1 MVKRVKDADGNA
13 VQDIDWLNLKLY
25 TKIPGEVRVETAT
38 DVRISMRNIIR
49 DSYAAVYAYIP
60 PNMCNTVPTVYGS
73 EFIWGHAADSVLEF
87 TILYKGFITRV
98 KDTPVS
104 RLLGICDDMVVETI
118 NDVPY
123 PEYLEVLKAW
133 TGQPGQRTSDWMKK
147 PSHVEAWTF
156 KVHEYDCAAYAAISA
171 GAHAHVHND
180 VVLELEDAIAKVKG
194 TLQSND
200 EEIVR

>member
-1 MVKRVKDADGNA
+1 
-13 VQDIDWLNLKLY
+13 
-25 TKIPGEVRVETAT
+25 
-38 DVRISMRNIIR
+38 
-49 DSYAAVYAYIP
+49 
-60 PNMCNTVPTVYGS
+60 MCNTVPTVYGS

-87 TILYKGFITRV
+87 TILCKGFITRV

-133 TGQPGQRTSDWMKK
+133 TGQPGQVWRRAKGTFEARKRVTHLNNVGPSRTSDWMKK

-180 VVLELEDAIAKVKG
+180 VVLE
-194 TLQSND
+194 
-200 EEIVR
+200 

>member
-1 MVKRVKDADGNA
+1 MWPRSSDRLVSVGGVKVSKLNRRKLIEAFEKPSIVEVKVIRFSAVDAMTKSRLLDWKRIWEKDGDRQ
-13 VQDIDWLNLKLY
+13 V
-25 TKIPGEVRVETAT
+25 TEVVLAHFR
-38 DVRISMRNIIR
+38 
-49 DSYAAVYAYIP
+49 
-60 PNMCNTVPTVYGS
+60 
-73 EFIWGHAADSVLEF
+73 ADTLRTSHEVAL
-87 TILYKGFITRV
+87 

-156 KVHEYDCAAYAAISA
+156 KVHEYDCAAYTAISA

>member
-38 DVRISMRNIIR
+38 DVRISMRKIIR

-87 TILYKGFITRV
+87 TILCKGFITRV
-98 KDTPVS
+98 KDTP
-104 RLLGICDDMVVETI
+104 
-118 NDVPY
+118 
-123 PEYLEVLKAW
+123 
-133 TGQPGQRTSDWMKK
+133 RTSDWMKK

-200 EEIVR
+200 EGIVR